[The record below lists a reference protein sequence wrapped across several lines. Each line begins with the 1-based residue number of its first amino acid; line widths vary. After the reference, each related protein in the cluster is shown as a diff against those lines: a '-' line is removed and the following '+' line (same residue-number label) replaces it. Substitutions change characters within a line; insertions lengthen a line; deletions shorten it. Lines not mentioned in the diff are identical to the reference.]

1 MLKQINLYSDLN
13 FFISKN
19 PFNNDFAIKKDQN
32 AIKQS
37 IKNIVLTAIGER
49 PFDKNFG
56 TTVYNSLF
64 ELPYLIEF
72 YCDETIRLAINKYE
86 PRIKIEDITYA
97 TDEQEVVISISYFIT
112 SLNIKEIIRINLER
126 TR

>member
-19 PFNNDFAIKKDQN
+19 PFTNDFAIRKDQN

-37 IKNIVLTAIGER
+37 IKNIVLTSIGER
-49 PFDKNFG
+49 PFDKTFG
-56 TTVYNSLF
+56 TTIYNSIF

-86 PRIKIEDITYA
+86 PRIKIENITYE
-97 TDEQEVVISISYFIT
+97 TDNQEVTVNISFFII
-112 SLNIKEIIRINLER
+112 SLNIKDKVTITLER

>member
-1 MLKQINLYSDLN
+1 MLNQINLYSDLN

-19 PFNNDFAIKKDQN
+19 PFTNDIAIRKDQN

-49 PFDKNFG
+49 PFDKTFG

-86 PRIKIEDITYA
+86 PRIKIDDITY
-97 TDEQEVVISISYFIT
+97 TTNNQEVVISISYFIT
-112 SLNIKEIIRINLER
+112 SLNIKETITINLER

>member
-19 PFNNDFAIKKDQN
+19 QFTNDFAIRKDQN

-49 PFDKNFG
+49 PFDKTFG

-86 PRIKIEDITYA
+86 PRIKIEDITYT
-97 TDEQEVVISISYFIT
+97 TDEQEVVISISYYIT
-112 SLNIKEIIRINLER
+112 SLNIKETITINLER

>member
-1 MLKQINLYSDLN
+1 MLKQTNLYSDLN

-19 PFNNDFAIKKDQN
+19 PFTNDFAIKKDQN

-49 PFDKNFG
+49 PFDKTFG
-56 TTVYNSLF
+56 TTIYNSLF

-86 PRIKIEDITYA
+86 PRIKIEDITYE
-97 TDEQEVVISISYFIT
+97 TDNQEVVVSISIYIT
-112 SLNIKEIIRINLER
+112 SLNIKDKVIITLER